1 MTEQK
6 VVLRA
11 ATDGDADRLADFLN
25 TCTLTYQGVAR
36 SSPAD
41 ARSGLYEHGADPSTD
56 SRLAL
61 SGEEIVGFAR
71 VWAASDEELRFYAR
85 THPDGTGRGV
95 GTALLEFCENRARE
109 LSPGRSRELTTTS
122 WATDDLAPAL
132 LEARGFAPVR
142 YFLRL
147 KIASDEIPPEGDW
160 PSGVTVER
168 FSAGTVDDDA
178 LYGAWREAFA
188 GHWGRMDQ
196 GAPAFWEERR
206 DPEREVFPHDPSLW
220 FVARRDGEV
229 AGFSFCDL
237 NGELGRVAEI
247 GVVEARRGRGL
258 GYALLTHSF
267 HELRARGATE
277 IVLDVDADN
286 VTSALRLYRKAG
298 MTPHPSFT
306 IWGKDVQGAQR

>member
-1 MTEQK
+1 MQEL
-6 VVLRA
+6 VLRP
-11 ATDGDADRLADFLN
+11 ATDHDADRLADFLN
-25 TCTLTYQGVAR
+25 TCTLRYQGVAR
-36 SSPAD
+36 SSSAD
-41 ARSGLYEHGADPSTD
+41 ARSGLYEHGADPTTD

-71 VWAASDEELRFYAR
+71 VWAASDEELRSYAR
-85 THPDGTGRGV
+85 THPDRTGRGV
-95 GTALLEFCENRARE
+95 GTALLEFCEHRACE

-122 WATDDLAPAL
+122 WAADDLAPAL

-142 YFLRL
+142 YFLQLR
-147 KIASDEIPPEGDW
+147 ISAAEIPPEGDR
-160 PSGVTVER
+160 PPGETVAR
-168 FSAGTVDDDA
+168 FSAGTVDDDD
-178 LYGAWREAFA
+178 LYDAWREAFA

-196 GAPAFWEERR
+196 GATAFWEERR
-206 DPEREVFPHDPSLW
+206 DPGREVFPHDPSLW
-220 FVARRDGEV
+220 FVATRDGEV
-229 AGFSFCDL
+229 TGFSFCEL
-237 NGELGRVAEI
+237 NGELGRVGEI